1 MLHLTILLKG
11 LQIKSIYIDDFL
23 ASSYCIMNFMSNGNS
38 EPKKIMDKISTE
50 EGNHGRKENIWVSVV
65 LSNLEDDMSVYR
77 SLVERSYY
85 LK

>member
-1 MLHLTILLKG
+1 
-11 LQIKSIYIDDFL
+11 
-23 ASSYCIMNFMSNGNS
+23 
-38 EPKKIMDKISTE
+38 MDKISTE